1 MRTLLNLFFIPYLK
15 FLGKFNLYA
24 IPVIAFVLLIR
35 IQELMLV
42 VPMLYMFALY
52 STSNRHQFKDN
63 IPWMLATFNK
73 KTLISYHL
81 LSQTLLLISQAVST
95 SVMMVAYFVATIMIA
110 PELTDQVLPEMNTLP
125 SKGAGAMLTKGV
137 SPLAG
142 TKEQLVLA
150 AVVIFFL
157 ITMYSPVALKEYLKQ
172 MEEKGGKKKS
182 SKDQAIYFATITA
195 ITAFI
200 LWAKPAEWMVILLSF
215 ILVTELSYIIWI
227 YNRAF
232 VLFHPKHYK
241 LGGVAAFGLMA
252 LMCWGSYSVS
262 LKRFHSLAPAEVRI
276 AELDF
281 LGGLAPEMA
290 PAEFTKLA
298 REVKDPQFVLEFL
311 KKPQFAALM
320 DPKQLQ
326 KWTLEAKELGV
337 ALRLIKALPKKELT
351 WLEEDRAWKH
361 LEKLYSDLNE
371 KNPASAQFQTKS
383 LERHLSN
390 LKWAPSKSGEGPFQ
404 KSIVMGLKEREV
416 KRLPASSR

>member
-1 MRTLLNLFFIPYLK
+1 MRTLLNLFFLPYLK
-15 FLGKFNLYA
+15 FLGKFNLFA

-81 LSQTLLLISQAVST
+81 LSQTFLLLSQAFST
-95 SVMMVAYFVATIMIA
+95 SVMMVGYFIATIMLA
-110 PELTDQVLPEMNTLP
+110 PELTDQVLPEMGSTS
-125 SKGAGAMLTKGV
+125 SKGAGAVLAKGI

-142 TKEQLVLA
+142 TKEQLVLL

-172 MEEKGGKKKS
+172 MEEKGGRKKTNKELALNVGLILAGS
-182 SKDQAIYFATITA
+182 LFV
-195 ITAFI
+195 
-200 LWAKPAEWMVILLSF
+200 LWAQPAEWMVIFLSF
-215 ILVTELSYIIWI
+215 ILVTEITYIIWI
-227 YNRAF
+227 YNKAF

-241 LGGVAAFGLMA
+241 LGGVAAFGVMA
-252 LMCWGSYSVS
+252 LMCWGTYSVS
-262 LKRFHSLAPAEVRI
+262 LRRYHSKAPAEVRM

-281 LGGLAPEMA
+281 LGSLAPKIA
-290 PAEFTKLA
+290 PAEFTALA
-298 REVKDPQFVLEFL
+298 KEVKDPQFVLEFL
-311 KKPQFAALM
+311 KKPQFANLM

-326 KWTLEAKELGV
+326 YWVLEAKELGV
-337 ALRLIKALPKKELT
+337 AMRLVKALPKKELS
-351 WLEEDRAWKH
+351 WLEEKKVWSH
-361 LEKLYSDLNE
+361 LEKLYADLNE
-371 KNPASAQFQTKS
+371 KNPASAQFQAKS
-383 LERHLSN
+383 LERHLFAM
-390 LKWAPSKSGEGPFQ
+390 KWTSSQSGEGPFQ
-404 KSIVMGLKEREV
+404 KSIVMGLKERDT